1 MRILSLDYGD
11 RRIGVALSDP
21 LGMTAGG
28 LETLTRK
35 NPIDHKA
42 CIDAIGSIIE
52 KYTVSVIV
60 LGLPKNMDGT
70 EGENCRKVKAF
81 ANQLSKAFASVEIV
95 FFDERL
101 TTSRAR
107 QVFNEMGTN
116 ERKKGAGSAD
126 KMAAQLILQGYLDKE
141 RAKMNDD
148 SIFDMDDVE
157 MESLIVTDDEG
168 NELEYVIIDE
178 FAHKGTNFLVMMKAD
193 EDDDE
198 DVEAS
203 IFKQIQVGSDDEE
216 FVFEEITEE
225 EYDEIE
231 SILKARLKEQGIDLE

>member
-1 MRILSLDYGD
+1 MRAIGLDYGD
-11 RRIGVALSDP
+11 RRIGVAVSDP
-21 LGMTAGG
+21 LGLTASGI
-28 LETLTRK
+28 EVLTRK

-42 CIDAIGSIIE
+42 CIDAIGSIIKE
-52 KYTVSVIV
+52 YTVSIIV

-70 EGENCRKVKAF
+70 EGENCLRVRAFADKLRKAF
-81 ANQLSKAFASVEIV
+81 SDVRIE

-107 QVFNEMGTN
+107 QIFNEMGTN
-116 ERKKGAGSAD
+116 EKKRGAGSAD
-126 KMAAQLILQGYLDKE
+126 KMAAQLILQGFLDKE
-141 RAKMNDD
+141 RKSMNEE

-157 MESLIVTDDEG
+157 MESLIVTDDDG
-168 NELEYVIIDE
+168 NELEYIIIDE

-193 EDDDE
+193 EDDEE

-203 IFKQIQVGSDDEE
+203 IFKQIQAGSDDEE